1 MGWLLILLAAGAFV
15 VAFLTTSMALTI
27 FSLLASLVLL
37 VAGALKLLSERVDNR
52 TRDESMMIDAAELR
66 RLREQAEARRA
77 TAGSDAA
84 QSGVDA
90 PVP

>member
-77 TAGSDAA
+77 AESADAA
-84 QSGVDA
+84 EDQA
-90 PVP
+90 TP